1 MAQRHSQVHGLDYD
15 EIFSAV
21 VKITTIRLIIAIA
34 VSLKWSIRQLDVKN
48 AFLYGLLKEII
59 YMVQPPGFE
68 DLKF

>member
-34 VSLKWSIRQLDVKN
+34 VSLKWSIRQLDV
-48 AFLYGLLKEII
+48 YGLLKEII

>member
-1 MAQRHSQVHGLDYD
+1 MAQRHSQVHALDYD

-21 VKITTIRLIIAIA
+21 VKITTIRIIIAIA